1 MKIRSGILIA
11 AVAAISVYAQ
21 APARRPVPFAGPHP
35 VRNDVA
41 QHVEQPGQEVVTI
54 RYFRIKK
61 GTFPQFLKASQEGVW
76 PFFNK
81 MGVRMIGM
89 WKVVDLPGAPGPKR
103 ENPGYD
109 EVYLATRYASLA
121 HWQATRE
128 DAKLAGNGPDWEA
141 CRKALDLRDSLTI
154 QTNVTFLQG
163 AMATNGPYFMPALNE
178 NYELKR

>member
-1 MKIRSGILIA
+1 MKVRF
-11 AVAAISVYAQ
+11 AISVTALFAIAVYGQ
-21 APARRPVPFAGPHP
+21 APAQRPVPYSGPHP

-41 QHVEQPGQEVVTI
+41 QAAGQEVVTI

-61 GTFPQFLKASQEGVW
+61 GTFDQFLKASQEQVW

-89 WKVVDLPGAPGPKR
+89 WKVTDLPGAPGPKHD
-103 ENPGYD
+103 NPGYD
-109 EVYLATRYASLA
+109 EVYLMTRYSSLA

-141 CRKALDLRDSLTI
+141 CRKGLDLRDSLTI

-163 AMATNGPYFMPALNE
+163 AMATNGPYFMPALPE
-178 NYELKR
+178 TYELKR

>member
-1 MKIRSGILIA
+1 MFCPMKSRINVLVTLLFALSLYG
-11 AVAAISVYAQ
+11 Q
-21 APARRPVPFAGPHP
+21 APASRPKLFTGPHP

-41 QHVEQPGQEVVTI
+41 QPGQEVVTI

-61 GTFPQFLKASQEGVW
+61 GSFDVFLKASQEQVW

-89 WKVVDLPGAPGPKR
+89 WKVTDLTGAPGPKHD
-103 ENPGYD
+103 NPGYD
-109 EVYLATRYASLA
+109 EVYLMTRYASLA

-141 CRKALDLRDSLTI
+141 CRKGLDLRDSLTI

-163 AMATNGPYFMPALNE
+163 AMA
-178 NYELKR
+178 